1 MQKIQAEGVWA
12 DGAPQRLSWSGLV
25 QKLSSSNSID
35 SDSEHSGTDDGSDT
49 GELHAEKTFPL
60 YMFGLFIVSRRSMD
74 EGYH

>member
-1 MQKIQAEGVWA
+1 MQKTPSEGVWA

-49 GELHAEKTFPL
+49 GELHRNLSLALKSFVQ
-60 YMFGLFIVSRRSMD
+60 FICR
-74 EGYH
+74 